1 MATLTLTVG
10 ASSDDA
16 TVDEFAGAFDSTE
29 VFHFWGQMGGSPPA
43 NYGVGVRFTNV
54 TLTGAD
60 TINSAALKLKKDTTE
75 WPNAAWRITAINQ
88 DNTATFSS
96 GSPPGSRAITSASIA
111 DELVNINH
119 IDGTVYTFP
128 TTAPLQ
134 ATLGAACAAVFAR
147 GGWASGNALGIV
159 NQSDQDTG
167 ATLGYGRETY
177 STWDSAVAASEP
189 QLVIDYTAGAASTK
203 QPVRRRAP
211 MRVWT
216 RRRYA

>member
-10 ASSDDA
+10 ASTDDA
-16 TVDEFAGAFDSTE
+16 TIDEFEGGYSDSNT
-29 VFHFWGQMGGSPPA
+29 FHFWGQMGGSPPS

-60 TINSAALKLKKDTTE
+60 TINSAQLKLKKDTTE
-75 WPNAAWRITAINQ
+75 WPNAAWRITAIAA
-88 DNTATFSS
+88 DNTPTFSS

-111 DELVNINH
+111 VESVNVNH
-119 IDGTVYTFP
+119 VDGTVYTFP

-134 ATLGAACAAVFAR
+134 ATLGAAVAAVLAR

-189 QLVIDYTAGAASTK
+189 QLVIDYTAGAGASYT
-203 QPVRRRAP
+203 PPPRRVP
-211 MRVWT
+211 IQV
-216 RRRYA
+216 